1 MAKSSIKSISSAN
14 PYAVVLNFQ
23 PLVAALDGDE
33 FNTDAG
39 HERPSTKDASLRVVI
54 SMMIQN
60 LHNQTVGVIN
70 GGAIDNTFK
79 RVTKSEADLAEL
91 FEKHRDSTG
100 NVDRDGL
107 NMDRRFQSA
116 MRWYEINEQRHNVYT
131 DACNELKT
139 VYRNITG
146 EDWKPM
152 ERKPQTETTTNQPVS
167 NSKLDAL
174 VSKFAKRVA

>member
-1 MAKSSIKSISSAN
+1 MAKSSLKTSSAN
-14 PYAVVLNFQ
+14 PYAVVLNFA
-23 PLVAALDGDE
+23 PIVNVLDGDE

-107 NMDRRFQSA
+107 SMDRRFQST
-116 MRWYEINEQRHNVYT
+116 MRWYEINQERHNAYT
-131 DACNELKT
+131 EACDGLKT
-139 VYRNITG
+139 LYRNITG

-152 ERKPQTETTTNQPVS
+152 ERKAPTETTNTQPVS
-167 NSKLDAL
+167 NAKLDAL
-174 VSKFAKRVA
+174 VSKFATKRSA